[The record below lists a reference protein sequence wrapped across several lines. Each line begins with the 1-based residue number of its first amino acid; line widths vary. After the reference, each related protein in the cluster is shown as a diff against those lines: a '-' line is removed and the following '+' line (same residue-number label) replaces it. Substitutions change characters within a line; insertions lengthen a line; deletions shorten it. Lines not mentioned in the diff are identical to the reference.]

1 MPCEARCCRSSTRS
15 DLVNGFSSARL
26 FQLVAGE
33 RGEKEM
39 ASGVNATALNGAVD
53 TTSSTE
59 STLWDVAVE
68 QFNHAADI
76 LGLENGIRKVLGN
89 CQREFTVNF
98 PVEMDDGS
106 VEVFTGHRVQHN
118 RNPGPTKGGIRYH
131 QDVTLEEVK
140 ALAMF
145 MTWKCAVVGIPYGG
159 AKGGVRV
166 NPKQLSSKE
175 VQRLTRRYTTEI
187 MPIIGPDTDI
197 PAPDV
202 NTNPQTMAW
211 LMDTYSMNVGHSVP
225 GVTTGKPI
233 VLGGSEGRNEA
244 TGRGCVFAVSEAARD
259 ADIDLDTAKIVVQGY
274 GNVGSTAAH
283 LFKEEGS
290 TVVAVS
296 DSTSAIYAP
305 NGLDLHAVDAYKAE
319 NGTLAGYPD
328 ADPLTQQELLELP
341 CDVLVPSALENQ
353 ITVNNA
359 DRIRARLIA
368 EGANGPTTPE
378 ADKILADR
386 GIPVL
391 PDIYANAGGVT
402 VSYFEWVQAMQAF
415 PWSEQQVNER
425 LRLVMSRAYSAIREA
440 SQKHNVDLRTGAML
454 RAVERVAEFTSIRGV
469 YP

>member
-1 MPCEARCCRSSTRS
+1 MAASAEITVGKVEAG
-15 DLVNGFSSARL
+15 DDNG
-26 FQLVAGE
+26 
-33 RGEKEM
+33 
-39 ASGVNATALNGAVD
+39 
-53 TTSSTE
+53 
-59 STLWDVAVE
+59 TLWDVAVE
-68 QFNHAADI
+68 QYNSAADI
-76 LGLENGIRKVLGN
+76 LGLDDGVRQVLGQ

-106 VEVFTGHRVQHN
+106 VKVFTGHRVQHN

-145 MTWKCAVVGIPYGG
+145 MTWKCAVVSIPYGG

-166 NPKQLSSKE
+166 DPKLLSQTE
-175 VQRLTRRYTTEI
+175 VQNLTRRYTTEI

-202 NTNPQTMAW
+202 NTNAQTMAW

-233 VLGGSEGRNEA
+233 VLGGSEGRHEA
-244 TGRGCVFAVSEAARD
+244 TGRGCVFAVEEAAKD
-259 ADIDLDTAKIVVQGY
+259 LSIDLSKASVAVQGY
-274 GNVGSTAAH
+274 GNVGATAAR
-283 LFKEEGS
+283 LMVDEGV

-296 DSTSAIYAP
+296 DSSSGIYNAS
-305 NGLDLHAVDAYKAE
+305 GLDLDAVDRHKLETGSLRDFPEAQNVTNA
-319 NGTLAGYPD
+319 
-328 ADPLTQQELLELP
+328 ELLELP
-341 CDVLVPSALENQ
+341 CDVLIPAALENQ
-353 ITVNNA
+353 ITVRNA
-359 DRIRARLIA
+359 DRIQAKLIA
-368 EGANGPTTPE
+368 EGANGPTSPE

-386 GIPVL
+386 GVALL

-415 PWSEQQVNER
+415 PWTEQQVNER
-425 LRLVMSRAYSAIREA
+425 LRLVMSRAYAGISEA
-440 SQKHNVDLRTGAML
+440 TKLHGVDYRTGALL
-454 RAVERVAEFTSIRGV
+454 RAVERVAEFTRIRGV